1 MYDARVRVY
10 VARCLADAFLAGA
23 WTERALTDR
32 AGRALDRRPG
42 WVRGVAREVLA
53 AYHRP
58 PVDRPRELA
67 RFIDRALKDR
77 QPRAG
82 DSEPPRVRRWLVP
95 EPGMGRRRWPV
106 PEIASVGALGRFLD
120 LSDGELAWLADARGL
135 ERTVEHERLR
145 HYWYATLPRG
155 PRLPRVIER
164 PKPRLKAIQRRILHD
179 ILDWIPA
186 HEAAHGFVRGRS
198 VHSHASEHTGRLVVV
213 RLDLE
218 DFFASILAKRVFG
231 IFRAAGYPESVAYTL
246 TALATNAV
254 PSSVLQ
260 ALPRAADP
268 VQIAARHRLGRQL
281 ATPHLPQGAPT
292 SPALANLAA
301 FRLDRRL
308 TGLAASLE
316 LTYTRYADDLTFS
329 GSMRD
334 GRVAGTLRR
343 AAGEIARE
351 EGFAVND
358 RKAMLA
364 TRAGRQR
371 VCGVVVNERLNAP
384 RSEYDILKA
393 ILHNAAVHGPATQNR
408 DGHPDFQAHLLG
420 RISWVGSLNPARG
433 EKLRRQLAEIRWQD
447 SH

>member
-1 MYDARVRVY
+1 
-10 VARCLADAFLAGA
+10 
-23 WTERALTDR
+23 
-32 AGRALDRRPG
+32 
-42 WVRGVAREVLA
+42 
-53 AYHRP
+53 
-58 PVDRPRELA
+58 
-67 RFIDRALKDR
+67 
-77 QPRAG
+77 
-82 DSEPPRVRRWLVP
+82 
-95 EPGMGRRRWPV
+95 
-106 PEIASVGALGRFLD
+106 
-120 LSDGELAWLADARGL
+120 
-135 ERTVEHERLR
+135 
-145 HYWYATLPRG
+145 
-155 PRLPRVIER
+155 
-164 PKPRLKAIQRRILHD
+164 
-179 ILDWIPA
+179 
-186 HEAAHGFVRGRS
+186 
-198 VHSHASEHTGRLVVV
+198 
-213 RLDLE
+213 
-218 DFFASILAKRVFG
+218 
-231 IFRAAGYPESVAYTL
+231 
-246 TALATNAV
+246 
-254 PSSVLQ
+254 
-260 ALPRAADP
+260 
-268 VQIAARHRLGRQL
+268 
-281 ATPHLPQGAPT
+281 
-292 SPALANLAA
+292 
-301 FRLDRRL
+301 L

-433 EKLRRQLAEIRWQD
+433 EKLRSQLAKIRWQD